1 MMKYMS
7 GMLDAILAAKMKAEK
22 KLQKMGSAW
31 AKHTKNMQDKHD
43 RGEWTPMG

>member
-22 KLQKMGSAW
+22 KLQAMGRARRVR
-31 AKHTKNMQDKHD
+31 HD
-43 RGEWTPMG
+43 ARQKLIDQGKYRLD